1 MGVALLVGGC
11 GNRTASTQDAAQTD
25 TILAEDVP
33 DTVQT
38 LSQESSQTLPD
49 GAVKAD
55 EINGLFVF
63 TKLVQKSSE
72 DDPADIRSLWLYERK
87 TGRVDSLLTTN
98 PFAEQRWAEM
108 SDGPVEVALTQI
120 AAADKV
126 CFVPGHPQLLLVEGC
141 PDARNV
147 WTYIVDLEKK
157 AARQFPSTLYGR
169 HPQVLSLRRHPDPWC
184 LSLSRGGRPLL
195 RGKDLHPRR
204 SVHQGRRNGRILN
217 NKNNDKEI
225 NDDGCGSPDGTDST
239 GKRKTV
245 F

>member
-1 MGVALLVGGC
+1 MNKTFLTLMGVALLVGGC

-25 TILAEDVP
+25 TILAEEVP

-38 LSQESSQTLPD
+38 LSQEPSQTLPD

-120 AAADKV
+120 AAA
-126 CFVPGHPQLLLVEGC
+126 LWRL
-141 PDARNV
+141 
-147 WTYIVDLEKK
+147 
-157 AARQFPSTLYGR
+157 
-169 HPQVLSLRRHPDPWC
+169 LSLR
-184 LSLSRGGRPLL
+184 LPLL
-195 RGKDLHPRR
+195 TRCVSYQATHSCFLSKVVLTPGTYGPISLTWRKRQPVSSPLRKA
-204 SVHQGRRNGRILN
+204 SS
-217 NKNNDKEI
+217 
-225 NDDGCGSPDGTDST
+225 GSQPQATP
-239 GKRKTV
+239 
-245 F
+245 

>member
-1 MGVALLVGGC
+1 MNKAFLTLMGVALLVGGC

-25 TILAEDVP
+25 TILAEEVP

-38 LSQESSQTLPD
+38 LSQEPSQTLPD

-126 CFVPGHPQLLLVEGC
+126 CLCL
-141 PDARNV
+141 
-147 WTYIVDLEKK
+147 W
-157 AARQFPSTLYGR
+157 
-169 HPQVLSLRRHPDPWC
+169 RHPDPRC
-184 LSLSRGGRPLL
+184 LSLSRGGWSLL

-217 NKNNDKEI
+217 NKKQ
-225 NDDGCGSPDGTDST
+225 
-239 GKRKTV
+239 
-245 F
+245 